1 MTITI
6 KTGRLSGQSA
16 TVTYESSKSI
26 RATLGD
32 GSTVVL
38 PKDSVL
44 GIQYYEVSD
53 ARS

>member
-6 KTGRLSGQSA
+6 KTGRLSGQTA
-16 TVTYESSKSI
+16 TITYESDKSI

-38 PKDSVL
+38 PKTSAL
-44 GIQYYEVSD
+44 NIKYYEVSD